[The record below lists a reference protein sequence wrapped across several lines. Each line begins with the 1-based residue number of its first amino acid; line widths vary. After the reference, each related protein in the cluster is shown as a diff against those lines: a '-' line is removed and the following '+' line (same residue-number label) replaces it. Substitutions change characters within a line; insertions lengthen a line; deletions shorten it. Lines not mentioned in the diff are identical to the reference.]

1 MKRFVATAIGLLLTS
16 LTSIAQTADVAA
28 PGTAPT
34 PPAWMQFVPFV
45 IIIGVFYFFL
55 IRPQA
60 KKQKETQSFLTALK
74 VGDQVITQSGILG
87 RITAMT
93 DTITTL
99 EVANNV
105 QMKFLKT
112 QVLTSQAILQV
123 AKKEGQ

>member
-1 MKRFVATAIGLLLTS
+1 MNLFVILFFTGVTAF
-16 LTSIAQTADVAA
+16 AQTAEVAGAAA
-28 PGTAPT
+28 PSA
-34 PPAWMQFVPFV
+34 PAWMQFVPFV

-60 KKQKETQSFLTALK
+60 KKQKETQAFLQGLK

-112 QVLTSQAILQV
+112 QVLTSQAVLQV

>member
-1 MKRFVATAIGLLLTS
+1 MNLFVILFFTGVSAF
-16 LTSIAQTADVAA
+16 AQTAEVVGAGA
-28 PGTAPT
+28 VQPTA
-34 PPAWMQFVPFV
+34 PAWMQFVPFV

-60 KKQKETQSFLTALK
+60 KKQKETQAFLQGLK

-93 DTITTL
+93 DTVTTL

-105 QMKFLKT
+105 QIKFLKT
-112 QVLTSQAILQV
+112 QVLTSQAVLQV